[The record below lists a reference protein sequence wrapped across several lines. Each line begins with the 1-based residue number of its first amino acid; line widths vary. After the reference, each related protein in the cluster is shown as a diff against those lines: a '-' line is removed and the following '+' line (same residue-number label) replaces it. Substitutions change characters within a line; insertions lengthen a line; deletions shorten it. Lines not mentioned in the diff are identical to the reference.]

1 MDAKNFWE
9 MSKRAVAKR
18 QQYKAAKFS
27 GSITN
32 KNEIKAEKVK
42 MKTIQPRMK
51 NPAMLIPGAM
61 QPLMAV
67 VAVVRGSGVPQS
79 TLDLVHLRASQING
93 CSFCVDMGCR
103 ELKKAGETDDRLF
116 AVAAWREAP
125 YFTEAER
132 AALAL
137 AEAVT
142 RLSDRSD
149 PVPEEIWNEATLH
162 YDEKALAAVI
172 LCIATTN
179 FFNRLNATTK
189 QVASEQPW
197 AAAS

>member
-1 MDAKNFWE
+1 
-9 MSKRAVAKR
+9 
-18 QQYKAAKFS
+18 
-27 GSITN
+27 
-32 KNEIKAEKVK
+32 
-42 MKTIQPRMK
+42 MK
-51 NPAMLIPGAM
+51 NPAMLIPDVM
-61 QPLMAV
+61 QPLMAF
-67 VAVVRGSGVPQS
+67 VAAVRKSAVKQR

-93 CSFCVDMGCR
+93 CSVCVDMGSR
-103 ELKKAGETDDRLF
+103 ELKNAGESDDCLF

-162 YDEKALAAVI
+162 YDEKSLAALI
-172 LCIATTN
+172 LWVATTN
-179 FFNRLNATTK
+179 LFNRVNAATK
-189 QVASEQPW
+189 QVAGEQP
-197 AAAS
+197 SSKR

>member
-1 MDAKNFWE
+1 MPE
-9 MSKRAVAKR
+9 
-18 QQYKAAKFS
+18 KFLGNVETS
-27 GSITN
+27 GCQTSALWGREGLRPDH
-32 KNEIKAEKVK
+32 KQNEIRKTESK

-51 NPAMLIPGAM
+51 NPAMLIPEAM
-61 QPLMAV
+61 QPFMAF
-67 VAVVRGSGVPQS
+67 VAAVRKSGVSQRA
-79 TLDLVHLRASQING
+79 LDLAHLRASQING
-93 CSFCVDMGCR
+93 CSFCVDMGSR

-116 AVAAWREAP
+116 SVAAWREAP

-162 YDEKALAAVI
+162 YDEKALAALI
-172 LCIATTN
+172 LWIATTN
-179 FFNRLNATTK
+179 FFNRVNATVK
-189 QVASEQPW
+189 QVAGDNPW
-197 AAAS
+197 KSR

>member
-1 MDAKNFWE
+1 LRPDHKQ
-9 MSKRAVAKR
+9 KR
-18 QQYKAAKFS
+18 
-27 GSITN
+27 N
-32 KNEIKAEKVK
+32 KKERSK

-51 NPAMLIPGAM
+51 NPAMLIPEAM
-61 QPLMAV
+61 QPFMAF
-67 VAVVRGSGVPQS
+67 VAAVRKSGVSQRA
-79 TLDLVHLRASQING
+79 LDLVHLRASQING
-93 CSFCVDMGCR
+93 CSFCVDMGSR

-116 AVAAWREAP
+116 SVAAWREAP

-162 YDEKALAAVI
+162 YDEKALAALI
-172 LCIATTN
+172 HKWRATIHGKVAEEQ
-179 FFNRLNATTK
+179 RTTP
-189 QVASEQPW
+189 QPKL
-197 AAAS
+197 AL